1 MRVVHSRLEE
11 VWRQAKSE
19 KLRMSKDIRNLSEL
33 RALRTKSSYPYR
45 PRAQRRLAQ
54 RLASSPP
61 RTLEPIALRPVD
73 ESDGLS
79 RLSRRP
85 QPNGWRSSAADNRS
99 TALVPVDPEPEPRIG
114 EPVRLSEVD
123 VIAHARPVARRG
135 TGLPAFVVG
144 LVAAFVTGAWLY
156 AFLS

>member
-85 QPNGWRSSAADNRS
+85 QPNGWRSSAASRS
-99 TALVPVDPEPEPRIG
+99 TALVPIDPEPQPRIG